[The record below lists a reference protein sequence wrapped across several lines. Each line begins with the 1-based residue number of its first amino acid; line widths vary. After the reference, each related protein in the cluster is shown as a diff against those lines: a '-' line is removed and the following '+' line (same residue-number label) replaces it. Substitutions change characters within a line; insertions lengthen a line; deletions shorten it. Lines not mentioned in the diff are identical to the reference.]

1 MKRMLIKTVLI
12 LLVVYVSGYFSNQYA
27 TYVSSTYN
35 FNLAID
41 LSFRIIPGFLCG
53 LIIGYE
59 ALLQCVKN
67 KSIKIDVRYILVTF
81 LLIGLVLYPYLIF
94 VLPITKH
101 GYELQIDKILMS
113 YPFGTMASFLAGY
126 NLTQVFVSK
135 K

>member
-12 LLVVYVSGYFSNQYA
+12 LLVVYVSEYFSNQYS
-27 TYVSSTYN
+27 THVSSTFD

-59 ALLQCVKN
+59 KILQCIKN
-67 KSIKIDVRYILVTF
+67 KACKFDIRYILVTF
-81 LLIGLVLYPYLIF
+81 LLVGLVLYPYLIF

-126 NLTQVFVSK
+126 NLTQAFVSK

>member
-59 ALLQCVKN
+59 TILQCIIN
-67 KSIKIDVRYILVTF
+67 KVCKFDIRYILVAS
-81 LLIGLVLYPYLIF
+81 LLVVLVLYPYLIY

-101 GYELQIDKILMS
+101 AYELQIDKILMS
-113 YPFGTMASFLAGY
+113 YTFGTMASFLAGY
-126 NLTQVFVSK
+126 NLTQAFAK
-135 K
+135 QK